1 MVHTF
6 TYTECEIGPSTAFPN
21 GHTTMRPILPV
32 TLMYGAQT
40 WDCFGIVD
48 TGADYIE
55 FPKSYMEKLGIAGS
69 ATKST
74 LALGVGESATCHHV
88 EVLMSI
94 EGLFDEKVD
103 VGFTEGLDHWEI
115 GILGWR
121 GFLEHMDASF
131 VPRINIFTLDD
142 ARLSIS
148 RVSSEL

>member
-1 MVHTF
+1 
-6 TYTECEIGPSTAFPN
+6 
-21 GHTTMRPILPV
+21 
-32 TLMYGAQT
+32 
-40 WDCFGIVD
+40 
-48 TGADYIE
+48 
-55 FPKSYMEKLGIAGS
+55 
-69 ATKST
+69 
-74 LALGVGESATCHHV
+74 
-88 EVLMSI
+88 MSI